1 MSPNRAWQRG
11 HGPLWP
17 GFVRRQE
24 QHMIREDRTVNVLTL
39 TIDNTAQA
47 NALTEE
53 MLGQLTDAFTEA
65 SANEIC
71 AQFSSPLPVGADSR
85 RNGHRAVRTYE
96 CGTSV
101 RDDQPPRRGVRSD

>member
-1 MSPNRAWQRG
+1 
-11 HGPLWP
+11 
-17 GFVRRQE
+17 
-24 QHMIREDRTVNVLTL
+24 MIREDRTVNVLTL

-71 AQFSSPLPVGADSR
+71 ANCAVSIPAENPRPPAEVR
-85 RNGHRAVRTYE
+85 RDNSLST
-96 CGTSV
+96 
-101 RDDQPPRRGVRSD
+101 

>member
-1 MSPNRAWQRG
+1 
-11 HGPLWP
+11 
-17 GFVRRQE
+17 
-24 QHMIREDRTVNVLTL
+24 MIREDRTVNVLTL